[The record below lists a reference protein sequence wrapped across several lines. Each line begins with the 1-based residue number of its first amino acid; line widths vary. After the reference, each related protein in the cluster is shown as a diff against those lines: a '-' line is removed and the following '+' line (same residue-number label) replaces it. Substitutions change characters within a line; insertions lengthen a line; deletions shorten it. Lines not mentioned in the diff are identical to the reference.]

1 MTRKDYKKIAGVIK
15 DASTIAYKNKFS
27 CDISISLIVAGL
39 IEVFQKD
46 NKRFIPV
53 EFSKSCG
60 RE

>member
-1 MTRKDYKKIAGVIK
+1 MTIKDYKKIAEVIK

-27 CDISISLIVAGL
+27 RDITVNLIVAGF

-53 EFSKSCG
+53 EFSKACG